1 MRRFWAFL
9 ILLILSLPISLK
21 IVWITD
27 WIINNE
33 VAQENCINKEN
44 AEMHCNGSCQLDK
57 KMSQLEVT
65 ESDKNTENIFQY
77 KLYISDFVLYTCNLF
92 SIIHIFKDI
101 LVYNIFNVFYEFQ
114 YFKIYL
120 KPPTA

>member
-57 KMSQLEVT
+57 KIAKIEVFET
-65 ESDKNTENIFQY
+65 EKNTEKNYQN
-77 KLYISDFVLYTCNLF
+77 KLFISDFVLNT
-92 SIIHIFKDI
+92 
-101 LVYNIFNVFYEFQ
+101 FNVFDYIHNLKDVLVYKSFN
-114 YFKIYL
+114 YFYKFEYSITRL